1 MWVAYVNEGKA
12 VKGSP
17 EIKSSVQGVI
27 YLFAHPENKAEFD
40 KDPSKYA
47 PQYGGFCAYG
57 VALGVLADIEDR
69 PEAFAVSN
77 GKLYVCSSAGSLRK
91 FRADIDKNIEKAD
104 KQWLRISA
112 L

>member
-1 MWVAYVNEGKA
+1 MLFYSTGAIESRA
-12 VKGSP
+12 T
-17 EIKSSVQGVI
+17 SS
-27 YLFAHPENKAEFD
+27 LLD
-40 KDPSKYA
+40 A

-57 VALGVLADIEDR
+57 VALGVLADIEDS

-104 KQWLRISA
+104 KQWLRINA